1 MNNGVFATNGL
12 VYGNSFSSSSPSPP
26 SPIMFIP
33 ISVVASSQDSGPETQ
48 KAADGDFA
56 TRWSAR

>member
-1 MNNGVFATNGL
+1 MNNGVFATDGL
-12 VYGNSFSSSSPSPP
+12 VYGNLFSRSYSSPP
-26 SPIMFIP
+26 SPITFIP
-33 ISVVASSQDSGPETQ
+33 ISVVASSQDSGPKTQ